1 MSNWTMAE
9 VQHENAKIKVIGVG
23 GGGGNAVAHMLTKD
37 LDGIDYICANTDAQA
52 LRKTQASTLL
62 QLGGNITKG
71 LGAGADPELGR
82 QAALE
87 DREQIQEAIKDANML
102 FITTGMGGGTGTGAA
117 PVIAQIAKDMNIL
130 TVAVVTRPFTFE
142 GKVRAAAANSGIAEL
157 EKQVDSLIV
166 IPNDKLTAVMG
177 KSASLKDAFN
187 AANEVLYTAVSG
199 ISELITRPGIINLDF
214 ADVRTVM
221 TERGVSMMGTGVG
234 TGDNR
239 AAEAAEAAIHSP
251 LLDDVYLEGAKGI
264 LVNIT
269 SNGDLS
275 IGEYEEIGNLMH
287 SLAGDDAVVKVGT
300 TIDESLEGSLRVTL
314 VATGLRRQGAHI
326 EEARKPKVV
335 VSNESPRVGAG
346 SEGYH
351 EHAARQPMAQVRGN
365 AAVNMDVVDIPSYVR
380 SKTGVNLDV
389 VDIPS
394 FLRQQAD

>member
-1 MSNWTMAE
+1 MSSWTMAE
-9 VQHENAKIKVIGVG
+9 VQHDNAKIKVIGVG

-52 LRKTQASTLL
+52 LRKTQADTLL

-142 GKVRAAAANSGIAEL
+142 GKVRAVAAQTGITEL

-166 IPNDKLTAVMG
+166 IPNDKLKAVMG
-177 KSASLKDAFN
+177 KGASLKDAFN

-199 ISELITRPGIINLDF
+199 ISELITRPGLINLDF

-239 AAEAAEAAIHSP
+239 AIEAAEAAIHSP
-251 LLDDVYLEGAKGI
+251 LLDDVFLEGAKGI

-287 SLAGDDAVVKVGT
+287 GLAGDDAVVKVGT
-300 TIDESLEGSLRVTL
+300 TIDESLEGTLRVTL
-314 VATGLRRQGAHI
+314 VATGLRRQGGSV

-335 VSNESPRVGAG
+335 VSNDVPRTSGGV
-346 SEGYH
+346 SDLYH
-351 EHAARQPMAQVRGN
+351 DSSVSIPMRQPIAQVRGN
-365 AAVNMDVVDIPSYVR
+365 TAVNMD
-380 SKTGVNLDV
+380 L